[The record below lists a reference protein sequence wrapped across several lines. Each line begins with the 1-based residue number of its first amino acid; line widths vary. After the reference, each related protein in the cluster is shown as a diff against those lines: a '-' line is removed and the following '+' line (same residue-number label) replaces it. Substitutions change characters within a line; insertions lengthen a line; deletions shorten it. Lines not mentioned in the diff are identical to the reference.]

1 MNESKLRELY
11 SNRGVS
17 ATATDAAIQ
26 VCQQFGK
33 AMQKQGVSFETVTVD
48 FIKSYIKNL
57 IEHGENDLGTL
68 VALARYFLMIGRN
81 EIYVYFTS
89 LVGGRGVIENI
100 TERVAKSQGIEVAET
115 LKERTGKL
123 PLGTDPE
130 QQPEFT
136 ANFMEE
142 LKKLVPAE
150 QIGCVMAG
158 NNHGIPRE
166 AFLKDKLRFE
176 ELGSLDEFLVEFH
189 KRKVAELQEHC
200 DNGTVWYEQTITQEV
215 VDFVAGNQ
223 ELLSAV
229 REGDTLYITKIP
241 YDPATYLH
249 LTDPKMIRYYACHCP
264 FVREAILKGEPQIPG
279 EWCNCSAGFEKFPFD
294 VILDRDH
301 KAKGIASALKGDPL
315 CRFAIQL

>member
-1 MNESKLRELY
+1 MNESGLRDLY
-11 SNRGVS
+11 KKRGS
-17 ATATDAAIQ
+17 SPAATDAAIEA
-26 VCQQFGK
+26 CLQFERT
-33 AMQKQGVSFETVTVD
+33 MQKQDLSFETVTVD
-48 FIKSYIKNL
+48 FIRSYIKNL
-57 IEHGENDLGTL
+57 IDKGENDLGTL
-68 VALARYFLMIGRN
+68 IALARYFFIIGQN
-81 EIYVYFTS
+81 ENYVYFTS

-100 TERVAKSQGIEVAET
+100 TERVAKFEGAEVAAT
-115 LKERTGKL
+115 LKGKTGKL

-130 QQPEFT
+130 DQPEFT
-136 ANFMEE
+136 AHFMEE
-142 LKKLVPAE
+142 LKKLVPTE
-150 QIGCVMAG
+150 RIGCIMAG

-166 AFLKDKLRFE
+166 AFQKDKERYE
-176 ELGSLDEFLVEFH
+176 QMGSLDEFLADFH
-189 KRKVAELQEHC
+189 KRKVSELQEHC

-223 ELLSAV
+223 EILSAV

-241 YDPATYLH
+241 YDPATYLQ

-294 VILDRDH
+294 VILDKEH
-301 KAKGIASALKGDPL
+301 KAKVLASALKGDFL